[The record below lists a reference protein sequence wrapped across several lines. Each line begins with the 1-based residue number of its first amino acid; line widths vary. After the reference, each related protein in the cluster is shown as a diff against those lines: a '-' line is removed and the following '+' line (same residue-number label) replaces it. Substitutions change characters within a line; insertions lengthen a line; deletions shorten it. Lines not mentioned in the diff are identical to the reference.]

1 MNNNPNLEVMK
12 ALENFSNGEKA
23 RKVQNYKDL
32 NKNIIKDQ
40 ILFTGSSLMEHFP
53 ILELVQGDE
62 EKCDKIIY
70 NRGVAGFTTDE
81 YLKNIDAL
89 CIDVHPSKIFINI
102 GTNDMNDRDDD
113 VDWFAHLEENYT
125 GIMTIITSK
134 LPHCQVYMMAYYP
147 INETIIQN
155 NNAPMAAKF
164 KTRSMAKVHQ
174 ANDMVKS
181 LADKFGA
188 TYIDA
193 NDGLCDD
200 SGQLRTELTVEG
212 IHMYADGYKIVY
224 ENLKE
229 YL

>member
-1 MNNNPNLEVMK
+1 MNTQINEEIKK
-12 ALENFSNGEKA
+12 ALEDFSNGEKE
-23 RKVQNYKDL
+23 RKLQNYKNL
-32 NKNIIKDQ
+32 NKDIIKDQ

-62 EKCDKIIY
+62 TCDKIVY
-70 NRGVAGFTTDE
+70 NRGIAGYTTDE
-81 YLKNIDAL
+81 FLQAMDTV

-113 VDWFAHLEENYT
+113 VDWYEHLKENYT
-125 GIMTIITSK
+125 KIMSIITAK
-134 LPHCQVYMMAYYP
+134 LPECQIYMMAYYP

-155 NNAPMAAKF
+155 NDTPMASKF

-174 ANDMVKS
+174 ANDLVKS
-181 LADKFGA
+181 LADKSGA
-188 TYIDA
+188 TYIDINEGLY
-193 NDGLCDD
+193 NDE
-200 SGQLRTELTVEG
+200 GQLRSELTVEG

-224 ENLKE
+224 ENLKK